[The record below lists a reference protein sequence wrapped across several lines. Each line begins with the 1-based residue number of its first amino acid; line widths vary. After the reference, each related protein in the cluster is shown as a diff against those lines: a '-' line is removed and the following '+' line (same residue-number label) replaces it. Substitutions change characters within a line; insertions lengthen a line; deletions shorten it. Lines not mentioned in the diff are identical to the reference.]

1 MARRLRDATL
11 DSREARRKL
20 TPRGEPFYRS
30 VEKGVHLGYRR
41 RSGAAGTWLIRHF
54 NGTAYHADRLASAD
68 DLSDADGVTI
78 LSYWQAI
85 DLVRKRMAEQGH
97 AASESVKRLTVADA
111 MDTYIGRLESEGRS
125 SHSIRDV
132 RYRDNAL
139 IRPVLGKL
147 IVNELTADRLRT
159 WRDGL
164 VKTAPRIRTKDGEKQ
179 KHRHATGENASRARR
194 ASANRTWTIL
204 RAALNHAFNDGKV
217 ANDVAW
223 RKVRPFK
230 KVDRARIRYLSV
242 VECKRLINACDP
254 DFRRLVQAALFSG
267 CRFGE
272 LTRLVVADFNSDS
285 GTVGIRQSKS
295 GHSRNIVLTAE
306 GQAFFAE
313 LTAGRSGDEVMLRK
327 PDGSAWRA
335 SHQLR
340 PMAEAVNRAKIKP
353 AISFHGLRHSWA
365 SLAVMNNVPPMVVAR
380 NLGHSDTRM
389 VEKFYGHLSQSYVAD
404 AIRAGA
410 PRFGFKPEKKI
421 VALRGRS

>member
-1 MARRLRDATL
+1 M
-11 DSREARRKL
+11 
-20 TPRGEPFYRS
+20 
-30 VEKGVHLGYRR
+30 
-41 RSGAAGTWLIRHF
+41 
-54 NGTAYHADRLASAD
+54 
-68 DLSDADGVTI
+68 
-78 LSYWQAI
+78 
-85 DLVRKRMAEQGH
+85 
-97 AASESVKRLTVADA
+97 
-111 MDTYIGRLESEGRS
+111 
-125 SHSIRDV
+125 
-132 RYRDNAL
+132 
-139 IRPVLGKL
+139 
-147 IVNELTADRLRT
+147 TADRLRT